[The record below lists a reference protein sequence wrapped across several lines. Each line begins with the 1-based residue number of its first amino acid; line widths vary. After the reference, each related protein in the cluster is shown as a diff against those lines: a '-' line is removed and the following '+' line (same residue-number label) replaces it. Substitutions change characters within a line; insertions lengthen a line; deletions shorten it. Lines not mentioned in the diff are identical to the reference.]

1 MTTMVNTMF
10 NQSNCC
16 TYSAVAGT
24 SARIAIIIMDTVL
37 LAVSILLIRIHLIE
51 TIIQHTA
58 YFVTKAVVQSITAF
72 YIIFLIAKEKVK

>member
-24 SARIAIIIMDTVL
+24 SARIAIIMDTVL

-51 TIIQHTA
+51 TII
-58 YFVTKAVVQSITAF
+58 
-72 YIIFLIAKEKVK
+72 